1 MKRLVTLIKK
11 YDVKD
16 VYIRSKSD
24 WLFTRAFTPDYMS
37 VHDMETNLIE
47 WVYNSKTKVLK
58 GWVL

>member
-1 MKRLVTLIKK
+1 MKLSELIKK
-11 YDVKD
+11 YDVKA
-16 VYIRSKSD
+16 VYIRSITD
-24 WLFTRAFTPDYMS
+24 WLFTRAFTPDFMS